1 MGMNLSRLGWLRR
14 GAIGLKRW
22 LYVRIFGM
30 DIHPSAQFS
39 LSTKFDLTN
48 PRGVHVG
55 ADSYVAFGVAVLT
68 HDLTRGVRLHT
79 RVGERCFIGCRS
91 ILMPGVHV
99 GDGSI
104 VGAGSVVTASVP
116 PDTIVAGNPA
126 VVLRT
131 GIDAGRYGRL
141 PTADARQRH
150 DAQAHQ
156 LD

>member
-1 MGMNLSRLGWLRR
+1 MGMNLRRLGWLRR
-14 GAIGLKRW
+14 GAVALKRQI
-22 LYVRIFGM
+22 YVRLFRM

-55 ADSYVAFGVAVLT
+55 ADSYVAFDVAVLT

-79 RVGERCFIGCRS
+79 RIGQRCFIGCRS
-91 ILMPGVHV
+91 ILMPGVTV
-99 GDGSI
+99 GDGAI
-104 VGAGSVVTASVP
+104 VGAGSVVTTHVP

-126 VVLRT
+126 VVLRS
-131 GIDAGRYGRL
+131 GINAGRFGRM
-141 PTADARQRH
+141 PGADERQRH
-150 DAQAHQ
+150 DAAAHQ